1 MCLVA
6 ELAEELSS
14 SLTLVGRRRNGS
26 GSTSDGAMQS
36 GDVEVVD
43 ALVMVHLSLNAIDGL
58 LESTVSGLL
67 VVEGGDDD
75 ATLEL
80 LRFDDGVSDG
90 DSGDEECEIEE

>member
-1 MCLVA
+1 
-6 ELAEELSS
+6 
-14 SLTLVGRRRNGS
+14 
-26 GSTSDGAMQS
+26 MQS
-36 GDVEVVD
+36 GDIEVVD

-58 LESTVSGLL
+58 LESSVSGLL

-90 DSGDEECEIEE
+90 NGSNEESEVEE